1 MDRIERLKAEARE
14 TAKMKGH
21 KLGRF
26 KDSVITSGSAP
37 GSAPKTERPAWVA
50 VCEICAAFAVVDPSP
65 APGEPEI
72 LGQAVDGECHPIE
85 GETHESA

>member
-1 MDRIERLKAEARE
+1 MTDRIEQLKAEARG
-14 TAKMKGH
+14 TAKLKGH

-26 KDSVITSGSAP
+26 KDSVITS

-50 VCEICAAFAVVDPSP
+50 VCEICAAFVVVDPNP
-65 APGEPEI
+65 PPGEPEI